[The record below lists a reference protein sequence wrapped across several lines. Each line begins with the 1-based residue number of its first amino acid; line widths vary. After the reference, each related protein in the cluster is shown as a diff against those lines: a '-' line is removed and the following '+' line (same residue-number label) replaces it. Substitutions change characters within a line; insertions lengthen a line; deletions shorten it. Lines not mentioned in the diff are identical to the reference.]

1 MTETRTATRDLALV
15 PTTLRDGL
23 DLFEGSSLASEELG
37 TAVHE
42 HLVHFG
48 RQELEAFQHE
58 CVTDWER
65 IRYFERI

>member
-1 MTETRTATRDLALV
+1 
-15 PTTLRDGL
+15 
-23 DLFEGSSLASEELG
+23 
-37 TAVHE
+37 VHE
-42 HLVHFG
+42 HLVHWG